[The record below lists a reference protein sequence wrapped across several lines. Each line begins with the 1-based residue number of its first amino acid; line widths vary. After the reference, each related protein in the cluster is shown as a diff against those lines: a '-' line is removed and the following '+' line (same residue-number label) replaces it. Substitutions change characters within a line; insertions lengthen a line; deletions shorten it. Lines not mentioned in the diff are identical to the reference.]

1 MKRAAAVAVGLGLG
15 LGLGLAAATADP
27 GDPLRVVVTVL
38 PQVEVAERVGDELVQ
53 VMSLVPPGALPDTF
67 ELTPKQMARL
77 TDADLWL
84 RIGIAFEE
92 VLADRIGSVAPG
104 LRVVDGFSAIDRR
117 PIDGGDHSG
126 HDHGA
131 LDPHI
136 WLDPSLVARHAEIL
150 ADALCAARPGS
161 CPSFRANLADYQTEL
176 EAADRRVATVLDRHR
191 GAPIFVFHPAYG
203 YFADRYGLDQ
213 VPVEVSGKVP
223 TGRRLASLV
232 QRARDAGAGALFVQ
246 PQYAGGAA
254 DAAAEAMGVRVAE
267 LDPLA
272 PDLTANLERMAEAI
286 SRSLGSRP

>member
-1 MKRAAAVAVGLGLG
+1 MKRAAALAVGLGLAT
-15 LGLGLAAATADP
+15 AAAAAGPVDP
-27 GDPLRVVVTVL
+27 IRVVVTVL
-38 PQVEVAERVGDELVQ
+38 PQVEVAERVGGELVE

-77 TDADLWL
+77 TDAGLWL
-84 RIGIAFEE
+84 RVGIAFEE
-92 VLADRIGSVAPG
+92 VLADRVGSLAPQ
-104 LRVVDGFSAIDRR
+104 LRVVDGFSAMDRR

-136 WLDPSLVARHAEIL
+136 WLDPDLVARHAEIL
-150 ADALCAARPGS
+150 ADALCAARTGS
-161 CPSFRANLADYQTEL
+161 CPTFRANLAGYRAEL
-176 EAADRRVATVLDRHR
+176 EAADRRAAAVLAPHR

-213 VPVEVSGKVP
+213 VPVEASGKVP
-223 TGRRLASLV
+223 SGRRLASLV
-232 QRARDAGAGALFVQ
+232 DRARDADAGALFVQ

-254 DAAAEAMGVRVAE
+254 DAAAEAMGVRVVE

-272 PDLTANLERMAEAI
+272 PDLAANLVRMAEAI
-286 SRSLGSRP
+286 ARSLEGQP

>member
-1 MKRAAAVAVGLGLG
+1 MKRAAALAVY
-15 LGLGLAAATADP
+15 LGLATAAAAADP
-27 GDPLRVVVTVL
+27 VEPVRVVVTVL
-38 PQVEVAERVGDELVQ
+38 PQVEVAERVGGELVE

-67 ELTPKQMARL
+67 EVTPKQMARL
-77 TDADLWL
+77 TDAGLWL

-92 VLADRIGSVAPG
+92 VLADRIGSLAPQ
-104 LRVVDGFSAIDRR
+104 LRVVDGFSAMDRR

-126 HDHGA
+126 HDHGT
-131 LDPHI
+131 LDPHV
-136 WLDPSLVARHAEIL
+136 WLDPDLVARHAEIL

-161 CPSFRANLADYQTEL
+161 CPTFRAGLADYRAEL
-176 EAADRRVATVLDRHR
+176 EAADRRVAAVLDPHW

-213 VPVEVSGKVP
+213 VPVEASGKVP

-232 QRARDAGAGALFVQ
+232 DRARAAGAGALFVQ

-254 DAAAEAMGVRVAE
+254 DAAAQAMGVAVLE

-272 PDLTANLERMAEAI
+272 PDLAANLVRMAEAI
-286 SRSLGSRP
+286 ARSLEGQP

>member
-1 MKRAAAVAVGLGLG
+1 MKRAAALAVGLGLAT
-15 LGLGLAAATADP
+15 AAAAAGPVDP
-27 GDPLRVVVTVL
+27 IRVVVTVL
-38 PQVEVAERVGDELVQ
+38 PQVEVAERVGGELVE

-77 TDADLWL
+77 TDAGLWL
-84 RIGIAFEE
+84 RVGIAFEE
-92 VLADRIGSVAPG
+92 VLADRVGSLAPQ
-104 LRVVDGFSAIDRR
+104 LRVVDGFSAMDRR

-136 WLDPSLVARHAEIL
+136 WLDPDLVARHAEIL
-150 ADALCAARPGS
+150 ADALCAARTGS
-161 CPSFRANLADYQTEL
+161 CPTFRANLAGYRAEL
-176 EAADRRVATVLDRHR
+176 EAADRRAAAVLAPHR

-223 TGRRLASLV
+223 TGRQLASLV
-232 QRARDAGAGALFVQ
+232 QRARDADAGALFVQ

-254 DAAAEAMGVRVAE
+254 DAAAEAMGVRVVE

-272 PDLTANLERMAEAI
+272 PDLAANLVRMAEAI
-286 SRSLGSRP
+286 ARSLEGQP